1 MHKNASLWAGA
12 FFLVFSLIY
21 FAVSF
26 NYSYTSKLGGGIGPG
41 FLPFWASLIMIVFS
55 IIYIGYAFKKEK
67 VDITSI
73 LPDKEGLKNIVL
85 LFAYMI
91 VFAAIVE
98 FVGFTIANTVMLFLM
113 FRGYFKWYKNLGISL
128 GVSVLLYFMF
138 VVFLEV
144 PLPVNEF
151 GW

>member
-1 MHKNASLWAGA
+1 MHKNASLWAGT

-26 NYSYTSKLGGGIGPG
+26 GYSYKSKLGGGIGPG

-55 IIYIGYAFKKEK
+55 VIYIVYAFKKEK
-67 VDITSI
+67 VDIMSI
-73 LPDKEGLKNIVL
+73 LPDKEGLKNIIL
-85 LFAYMI
+85 LFGYMI
-91 VFAAIVE
+91 VFAVIVE
-98 FVGFTIANTVMLFLM
+98 FVGFTVANTVMLFLM
-113 FRGYFKWYKNLGISL
+113 FRGYFKWRKNLIVSA
-128 GVSVLLYFMF
+128 GVSLLLYWMF
-138 VVFLEV
+138 VILLEV